1 MIEDWILILS
11 HIAIFVSMSSEK
23 KERLKKERISIFIR
37 DARDSRPILLSV
49 VSAEYLLRALHGIPS
64 IDRHRRAEQETG
76 IPTTPFHVAM
86 PRKHVHEMI
95 SG

>member
-1 MIEDWILILS
+1 ML
-11 HIAIFVSMSSEK
+11 SEK
-23 KERLKKERISIFIR
+23 KERFKKEHISIFTR
-37 DARDSRPILLSV
+37 DTRDSRPILLSE
-49 VSAEYLLRALHGIPS
+49 VSAEYLLRTLHGIPG

-86 PRKHVHEMI
+86 PRKHVREMI